1 MEISSF
7 VGIDVAK
14 RHFDVQISSQNRFFS
29 LPNDPPGIAQLLVE
43 LPAPGTCLIV
53 VEATG
58 IYQRPLVMALVDHG
72 HQVAVVNPR
81 RVRDFAK
88 GLGILAKTDRL
99 DAQVLARF
107 AEQTRPRT
115 VEQSSE
121 KQQQIQEL
129 VVRRRQLTELRAIE
143 KQHQETVTLKGV
155 YRNIQKVIDVLNK
168 RIAEIERQLEELLE
182 SDEAWKQKAQILAS
196 VPGVGKVTIFSLLS
210 QLPELGRL
218 NRGQI
223 AALVGVAPFNCD
235 SGQFRGKRRI
245 RGGRAELRSVLYMAV
260 LSARRMNP
268 VIKAFAERLQTA
280 GKPYKVIAI
289 ACMHKLLNILNV
301 LLKTN
306 AHWNP
311 KHAS

>member
-1 MEISSF
+1 MELSSF
-7 VGIDVAK
+7 VGIDIAK
-14 RHFDVQISSQNRFFS
+14 RHFDVQISPQKKFLS
-29 LPNDPPGIAQLLVE
+29 LPNDSAGIAQLITE
-43 LPAPGTCLIV
+43 LPPPGTCLIV

-72 HQVAVVNPR
+72 HHVAVVNPR

-88 GLGILAKTDRL
+88 GLGILAKTDRI

-107 AEQTRPRT
+107 AEQNRPRT
-115 VEQSSE
+115 LEPSSE
-121 KQQQIQEL
+121 KQAEIQEL

-155 YRNIQKVIDVLNK
+155 FRNIQKVVDGLNK
-168 RIAEIERQLEELLE
+168 RIAEIEQQLEELLE
-182 SDEAWKQKAQILAS
+182 SDETWQQRAQILGS

-210 QLPELGRL
+210 QLPELGQL
-218 NRGQI
+218 NRNKI
-223 AALVGVAPFNCD
+223 ASLVGVAPFNWD
-235 SGQFRGKRRI
+235 SGKSKGKRRI

-260 LSARRMNP
+260 LSARRVNP
-268 VIKAFAERLQTA
+268 VIKAFAERLETA

-301 LLKTN
+301 LIKTN
-306 AHWNP
+306 AFWNP
-311 KHAS
+311 KYAS